1 MQRSLSP
8 RGLILAILPV
18 LVLMA
23 GCGSSKPAATSS
35 SNPTAPLPAGSTR
48 SGSSSTSSGQRTTT
62 TTSSTTSSPTAP
74 GATTTSKSNP
84 TGGAGLPS
92 GSSSGG
98 ATNARVPATFTIGS
112 GGRLSP
118 PAVSAP
124 AFLAVQ
130 LTVVSQDSRS
140 HQVLVRT
147 PTPHPLAVPAHG
159 HASVLIP
166 GLRAGR
172 YPLEIDGASRGAL
185 SIGGEPGP

>member
-1 MQRSLSP
+1 MQRSFRP
-8 RGLILAILPV
+8 RALIPAGLPL

-23 GCGSSKPAATSS
+23 GCGGSKHAAPGTT
-35 SNPTAPLPAGSTR
+35 NPTAPGPATSTGR
-48 SGSSSTSSGQRTTT
+48 SATSSTQRTAPGAPST
-62 TTSSTTSSPTAP
+62 TTSSRATSST
-74 GATTTSKSNP
+74 SNP

-98 ATNARVPATFTIGS
+98 SGGSSNARVPATFIIAA

-118 PAVSAP
+118 PSVSAP

-130 LTVVSQDSRS
+130 LTIVSRDSRS
-140 HQVLVRT
+140 HQVLLRT
-147 PTPHPLAVPAHG
+147 PTQHSLAVPAHG

-166 GLRAGR
+166 GLRAGH
-172 YPLEIDGASRGAL
+172 YPLELDGTARGAL